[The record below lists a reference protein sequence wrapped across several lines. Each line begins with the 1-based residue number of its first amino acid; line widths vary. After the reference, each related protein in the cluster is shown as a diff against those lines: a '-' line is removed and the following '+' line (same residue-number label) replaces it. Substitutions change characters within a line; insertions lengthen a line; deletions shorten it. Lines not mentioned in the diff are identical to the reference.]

1 MNKNPVIELLVSSN
15 HLKPEDISK
24 FEIGVKITN
33 NQSHS
38 IPVDLSEFE
47 LYVNSER
54 NIAWDLT
61 VNNGTLLNIKISPGM
76 FETLFWPIGEAMFQ
90 FPGIYELKLVKGN
103 AVLKQM
109 VYITED

>member
-15 HLKPEDISK
+15 HLKPENIPK
-24 FEIGVKITN
+24 FEVGVKITN
-33 NQSHS
+33 NRSHS
-38 IPVDLSEFE
+38 IPFDLSEFE

-54 NIAWDLT
+54 NMAWDLT
-61 VNNGTLLNIKISPGM
+61 VNNGTLMNIKISPGM
-76 FETLFWPIGEAMFQ
+76 NETIFWPIGEAMFE
-90 FPGIYELKLVKGN
+90 FPGIYELKLVRGN